1 MRPGAGN
8 SSLGSLALPLFLWLA
23 LSSPVEQAT
32 PITTDQYLHRL
43 QHAEDLAQAGATD
56 PSPQAMDA
64 VRAALGLPF
73 VITVP
78 GGSIRVETDPFLQ
91 RLRGESSDDFLDAAR
106 HLEIV
111 KSSMQAA
118 ATASP
123 TDQATVVSALDRA
136 YAEIALPSVWQ
147 RLGRHIRAAIVRLIR
162 TILLPLVTY
171 KGFGSWVA
179 WSVLIGFLGVLVLVL
194 RRLGV
199 HVVPERAAVQP
210 RPGFAAMDW
219 QGLAE
224 QAIRRGDLRAATRA
238 MYHALVAALAA
249 RGVVA
254 ANPSVTAGECRSAV
268 ARAMPTLYPTIM
280 EATEAFERVAYGG
293 APPEPPD
300 IEALRTATR
309 EAAA

>member
-8 SSLGSLALPLFLWLA
+8 VTLGGVALSFLLSLA
-23 LSSPVEQAT
+23 LSSPVGQAT
-32 PITTDQYLHRL
+32 RITTDEYLLRL
-43 QHAEDLAQAGATD
+43 QHAEDLAQAGTTD

-64 VRAALGLPF
+64 VRATLGLPF
-73 VITVP
+73 LITVP
-78 GGSIRVETDPFLQ
+78 GGSLRVETDAFLQ
-91 RLRGESSDDFLDAAR
+91 RLSGENSGDFLDAAR

-111 KSSMQAA
+111 KSSVQ
-118 ATASP
+118 ATATAP
-123 TDQATVVSALDRA
+123 RTDQAKVASALDRA
-136 YAEIALPSVWQ
+136 YAEVALPSLWQ
-147 RLGRHIRAAIVRLIR
+147 RLGRYTRAAIVRLIR

-171 KGFGSWVA
+171 QGFGSWVA

-199 HVVPERAAVQP
+199 HVVPERAATRP
-210 RPGFAAMDW
+210 SPGFAVTDW

-224 QAIRRGDLRAATRA
+224 QEIRRGDLRAATRA
-238 MYHALVAALAA
+238 LYHALVAALAA

-268 ARAMPTLYPTIM
+268 ARAMPTLYPTVV
-280 EATEAFERVAYGG
+280 EATKAFERVAYGE

>member
-8 SSLGSLALPLFLWLA
+8 VTLGGLAVSFFLSLA
-23 LSSPVEQAT
+23 LSSPVGQAR
-32 PITTDQYLHRL
+32 PITTDEYLLRL
-43 QHAEDLAQAGATD
+43 QHAEDLAQAGTTD
-56 PSPQAMDA
+56 PSSQAMDA

-78 GGSIRVETDPFLQ
+78 GGYLRVETDAFLQ
-91 RLRGESSDDFLDAAR
+91 RLRGENSGDFLDAAR

-111 KSSMQAA
+111 KSLVQ
-118 ATASP
+118 ATATAPP
-123 TDQATVVSALDRA
+123 TDQAKVASALDRA
-136 YAEIALPSVWQ
+136 YAEIALPSLWQ
-147 RLGRHIRAAIVRLIR
+147 RLGRNIRAAIVRLIR
-162 TILLPLVTY
+162 TILLPLVEY
-171 KGFGSWVA
+171 QGLGSWVA

-199 HVVPERAAVQP
+199 HVVPDPAAVRH
-210 RPGFAAMDW
+210 RPGFAATDW

-224 QAIRRGDLRAATRA
+224 QAIGRGDLRAATRA
-238 MYHALVAALAA
+238 LYHALVAALAA

-268 ARAMPTLYPTIM
+268 AGAMPTLYPTVM
-280 EATEAFERVAYGG
+280 EATKAFERVAYGG

>member
-8 SSLGSLALPLFLWLA
+8 VTLGGVALSFLLSLA
-23 LSSPVEQAT
+23 LSSPVGQAT
-32 PITTDQYLHRL
+32 RITTDEYLLRL
-43 QHAEDLAQAGATD
+43 QHAEDLAQAGTTD

-64 VRAALGLPF
+64 VRATLGLPF
-73 VITVP
+73 LITVP
-78 GGSIRVETDPFLQ
+78 GGSLRVETDAFLQ
-91 RLRGESSDDFLDAAR
+91 RLSGENSGDFLDVAR
-106 HLEIV
+106 TRR
-111 KSSMQAA
+111 S
-118 ATASP
+118 
-123 TDQATVVSALDRA
+123 
-136 YAEIALPSVWQ
+136 LPSLWQ
-147 RLGRHIRAAIVRLIR
+147 RLGRYTRAAIVRLIR

-171 KGFGSWVA
+171 QGFGSWVA

-199 HVVPERAAVQP
+199 HVVPERAATRP
-210 RPGFAAMDW
+210 RPGFAVTDW

-224 QAIRRGDLRAATRA
+224 QEIRRGDLRAATRA
-238 MYHALVAALAA
+238 LYHALVAALAA

-268 ARAMPTLYPTIM
+268 ARAMPTLYPTVV
-280 EATEAFERVAYGG
+280 EATKAFERVAYGE